1 MFVERSLNYA
11 MLHSN
16 TFSTQSELTS
26 TTTHAH
32 GEIYLTAH
40 IDVAI

>member
-26 TTTHAH
+26 TTTCTRGDISHCTH
-32 GEIYLTAH
+32 RRSYL
-40 IDVAI
+40 